1 MMLKEYLEAINYR
14 ITGGSEFQW
23 KCFGDNAR
31 YLDCDD
37 SSHSS
42 GTYSVNAIFDCQT
55 QMVYSIEAW
64 DYVNDRT
71 YRWIDPNYVH
81 AYKKACKKHDV
92 DFKSAMDNNKY
103 IDLDVEKDILSK
115 AGAIVAGEDYDTRVQ
130 IEVDIP
136 DEDLLQYMKLA
147 HERDM
152 TFNQL
157 VEEALRHAIDEIES
171 GRLTKEDAQAFIKAK
186 YNEN

>member
-23 KCFGDNAR
+23 QCFGNNAR

-37 SSHSS
+37 SLYAA
-42 GTYSVNAIFDCQT
+42 GTYSVNAVFDCET
-55 QMVYSIEAW
+55 QMVYSVEAW

-71 YRWIDPNYVH
+71 YRWIDPDYIQ

-92 DFKSAMDNNKY
+92 DFKNAMDDKNY
-103 IDLDVEKDILSK
+103 IDIDVEKDILSK
-115 AGAIVAGEDYDTRVQ
+115 AGAIVAGEEYDTRVQ

-147 HERDM
+147 HDLDI
-152 TFNQL
+152 TFNEL
-157 VEEALRHAIDEIES
+157 VERAVKAAIDEAE
-171 GRLTKEDAQAFIKAK
+171 RDPTAFKERAKRFI
-186 YNEN
+186 NEN